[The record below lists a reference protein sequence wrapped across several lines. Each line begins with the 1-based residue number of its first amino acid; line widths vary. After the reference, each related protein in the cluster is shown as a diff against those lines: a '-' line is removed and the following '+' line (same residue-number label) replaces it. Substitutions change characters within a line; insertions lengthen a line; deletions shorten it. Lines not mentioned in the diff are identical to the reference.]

1 MSSFSRLI
9 VLAASVALAFP
20 LASQGHQHTPGMT
33 HPAAGDPPKE
43 AGQAAFGAI
52 AEIVARLEADP
63 TTDWSKVNLEGLRQ
77 HLIDM
82 DRVTMQSRM
91 VQREVPGGFAAEVTG
106 TGEVTEAIRRMLTAH
121 VAQMSAETGLKGSTE
136 SIVGGMRLT
145 VVASDP
151 TDVRAVARLRGLGA
165 MGILVSGNHHGAHH
179 EGMARGT
186 MVHAH

>member
-1 MSSFSRLI
+1 MPRRFTA
-9 VLAASVALAFP
+9 LAALSLIALPLVA
-20 LASQGHQHTPGMT
+20 QGHQHTPGMT
-33 HPAAGDPPKE
+33 HPTANATPVSEG
-43 AGQAAFGAI
+43 GQAAFAAI
-52 AEIVARLEADP
+52 GEIVARLEADP
-63 TTDWSKVNLEGLRQ
+63 MTDWSKVNLEGLRQ

-91 VQREVPGGFAAEVTG
+91 VQREVPGGFAADVTG

-121 VAQMSAETGLKGSTE
+121 VAQMASETGLKGTAE

-145 VVASDP
+145 VVAADAN
-151 TDVRAVARLRGLGA
+151 DAAAVARLRGLGTI
-165 MGILVSGNHHGAHH
+165 GVLVSGNHHGVHH